1 MRWNG
6 KETDSVDFTGV
17 NEYSL
22 FKITTSN
29 IMRNSQK
36 ALKWT
41 LYLYPWTKQHNV
53 NHRNET
59 ATSHNID
66 KTDET
71 EQIQDDKGEEW
82 HRQRVYWRWVTRE
95 IYITINNINTI
106 REINTGK

>member
-36 ALKWT
+36 AWKRK

-71 EQIQDDKGEEW
+71 EQIQDDKGEEMTPTTCLLKMS
-82 HRQRVYWRWVTRE
+82 HQRNLH
-95 IYITINNINTI
+95 NNKQYQHN
-106 REINTGK
+106 